1 MMNNEKVSLSIL
13 LFHCSSF
20 IFSNYGNFYKMSSRS
35 IYINNEAIVIAG
47 KTNPTK
53 GTKIEGK

>member
-1 MMNNEKVSLSIL
+1 
-13 LFHCSSF
+13 LFIIHF
-20 IFSNYGNFYKMSSRS
+20 TKYGNFYKMSSRS